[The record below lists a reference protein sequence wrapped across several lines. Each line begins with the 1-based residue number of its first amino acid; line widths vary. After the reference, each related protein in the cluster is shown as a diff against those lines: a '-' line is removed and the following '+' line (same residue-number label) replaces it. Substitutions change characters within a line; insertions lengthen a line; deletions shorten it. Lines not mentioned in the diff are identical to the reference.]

1 MNPRRHVLKTGAAL
15 AAIVLLLILSS
26 CSDTSSS
33 EYKAGEKTRQT
44 FIDRAKSLVHKKHT
58 EKIDE
63 DFFTDYG
70 AWDFYR
76 FPLAYP
82 YQITMIDGTRDGGI
96 TTYNPEENVYF
107 HIVTGITQCAF
118 DARFLVGKND
128 DGWFVFEFENKKTQP
143 FDSKEEAITEAVKQ
157 GFDSKLEVMS
167 IDEQY
172 RSFSHDR

>member
-1 MNPRRHVLKTGAAL
+1 MG
-15 AAIVLLLILSS
+15 AIVLILILSS
-26 CSDTSSS
+26 CRDTSSP

-44 FIDRAKSLVHKKHT
+44 FIDRAKSLAPKKHT

-63 DFFTDYG
+63 NYFTDYG
-70 AWDFYR
+70 AWDYYR
-76 FPLAYP
+76 FPLVYP
-82 YQITMIDGTRDGGI
+82 YQISMVDGTRDGGI
-96 TTYNPEENVYF
+96 TTYNPKENVSY
-107 HIVTGITQCAF
+107 HIVAEISQCAF

-143 FDSKEEAITEAVKQ
+143 FDSKEEAIAEAVKQ

-172 RSFSHDR
+172 RSFSNDR